1 MDELFF
7 ISAKKI
13 EEIEL
18 LDTKLFTKSGIKNI
32 SKIISE
38 EELAPKKNNNN
49 SSLTYP
55 KIRPPKI
62 PAVNDNIFLWFNN
75 SRFVIC

>member
-1 MDELFF
+1 MAELLFN
-7 ISAKKI
+7 SVKKT

-18 LDTKLFTKSGIKNI
+18 LATKLLTKSGIKNI

-38 EELAPKKNNNN
+38 EELAPKKNTKNN
-49 SSLTYP
+49 SLTYP

-62 PAVNDNIFLWFNN
+62 PADKDKIFL
-75 SRFVIC
+75 